1 VKIDIVAII
10 EESSSKEYKQQR
22 QPPELQQHF
31 HNHQQ
36 QKHRGFLPIMDDN
49 IYNCEVCGVGV
60 ALLQIVTD
68 TPNGQEQFKAC
79 RTCLEEYID
88 QVSAKK

>member
-10 EESSSKEYKQQR
+10 EDSSSKEYKQQR
-22 QPPELQQHF
+22 QQPELQQHF
-31 HNHQQ
+31 HHQQ
-36 QKHRGFLPIMDDN
+36 QQHHRHFLPITDDN
-49 IYNCEVCGVGV
+49 IYNCEVCGVRI

-88 QVSAKK
+88 QVAAKE

>member
-10 EESSSKEYKQQR
+10 EDSSSKVYKQQR
-22 QPPELQQHF
+22 QQPELQQHF
-31 HNHQQ
+31 HHQQ
-36 QKHRGFLPIMDDN
+36 QQHHRHFLPITDDN
-49 IYNCEVCGVGV
+49 IYNCEVCGVRI

-88 QVSAKK
+88 QVAAKE

>member
-1 VKIDIVAII
+1 MKIDIVAIT
-10 EESSSKEYKQQR
+10 EDSSKEYKQQT
-22 QPPELQQHF
+22 QLPGLQQQHF
-31 HNHQQ
+31 HHQQ
-36 QKHRGFLPIMDDN
+36 QQHHRRFLPIMDDN
-49 IYNCEVCGVGV
+49 IYNCEVCGVGI

-88 QVSAKK
+88 QVAAKE